1 MLTSNICKHIYT
13 HIQSLYY
20 FQTRDTIIHATLQL
34 ALVTLPCHEHY
45 LDQKIEIEHI
55 LFNAAKYLM
64 LHIHYHLTKYF
75 AITKYSGFF
84 LFCTFSF
91 ILSLFFFLS
100 LQVKIKLL
108 QIFLYIGPYILMS
121 LFQKDRFPKVRLL
134 SLKAHVLLNVIDIS
148 RSFPQKVVI
157 IYTSISNK

>member
-13 HIQSLYY
+13 HTQSFY
-20 FQTRDTIIHATLQL
+20 FLQIRDTIIHATLQL

-45 LDQKIEIEHI
+45 LDQEIEIEHI

-91 ILSLFFFLS
+91 ILSLFFFSFFANENKAITNFLVYRS
-100 LQVKIKLL
+100 L
-108 QIFLYIGPYILMS
+108 
-121 LFQKDRFPKVRLL
+121 
-134 SLKAHVLLNVIDIS
+134 HIDAFIS
-148 RSFPQKVVI
+148 KG
-157 IYTSISNK
+157 